1 MGFFNRKSGK
11 APPNDINS
19 NGTRSSKSSLRSPPR
34 ASNGTGSTFTSPS
47 LPDITLPPAPDPKV
61 DPAAYL
67 RSIYAVRERSKHVL
81 VKAKRNQ
88 LAHFTVDM
96 SKFNDTATYVVSI
109 INVSV
114 KDSSPF
120 SALLL
125 TAFVSREISNT
136 TIRPYLLM
144 ADGSI
149 LKPEGDREW
158 SSCWQLGLRQS
169 TTRKELDGS
178 SISFSFLSF

>member
-1 MGFFNRKSGK
+1 MLSEGIQTCHHVQSLATIITCRYQSIMGLFSRKNGK
-11 APPNDINS
+11 VNDDSTYS

-67 RSIYAVRERSKHVL
+67 RSIYAVRERSKYVF

-88 LAHFTVDM
+88 LTHFNVDL
-96 SKFNDTATYVVSI
+96 SKFNDTATYLVSI

-114 KDSSPF
+114 HDISPKGC
-120 SALLL
+120 SM
-125 TAFVSREISNT
+125 
-136 TIRPYLLM
+136 IRGPITLY
-144 ADGSI
+144 
-149 LKPEGDREW
+149 
-158 SSCWQLGLRQS
+158 
-169 TTRKELDGS
+169 
-178 SISFSFLSF
+178 